1 MAIGTFQRVE
11 KKYLLNKEKYMQ
23 LKKRLSFY
31 MHQDEYGKH
40 TISNIYFDTED
51 NELIRRSI
59 EKPVYK
65 EKFRVRSYGVP
76 KKDSTVFLEIKKK
89 YKGVVYKRRIAMTLQ
104 EAKNYLEKGIVPE
117 ERGQIFKEIDYMLH
131 YYKGIGPKLYLA
143 YDRRAWIG
151 NEDENLRIT
160 FDTNI
165 RSRRSD
171 MLLEHGDYGSKLL
184 RDDMYLMEIKVPGA
198 FPLWLSEVLNELEIY
213 PVSFSKY
220 GNIYKKNAGG
230 KEICSQVS

>member
-1 MAIGTFQRVE
+1 MAVGTFQRVE
-11 KKYLLNKEKYMQ
+11 KKYLLKKETYLQLKEK
-23 LKKRLSFY
+23 LFLH

-40 TISNIYFDTED
+40 TISNIYYDTKMD
-51 NELIRRSI
+51 DLIRRSI

-89 YKGVVYKRRIAMTLQ
+89 YKGIVYKRRIAMTLQ
-104 EAKNYLEKGIVPE
+104 EAKDYLEKGIAPKE
-117 ERGQIFKEIDYMLH
+117 QGQIFREIDYMLH
-131 YYKGIGPKLYLA
+131 YYEGIAPKLYLA

-165 RSRRSD
+165 RSRRTD
-171 MLLEHGDYGSKLL
+171 MFLEHGDYGTKLL
-184 RDDMYLMEIKVPGA
+184 DEQMYLMEIKVPGA
-198 FPLWLSEVLNELEIY
+198 FPLWLSAILNELEIY

-220 GNIYKKNAGG
+220 GNIYKKNLGG
-230 KEICSQVS
+230 IEICSQVS